1 MNRIVISLLAGLMLC
16 FATVV
21 PATARTVEADDV
33 VGKWL
38 TFRDGRHRSTI
49 EIYRTEKN
57 TYEGRIIWGEQEG
70 LQDTKNP
77 DPARRSQI
85 LVGQVIMHGFIYD
98 GENKWKS
105 GRIYDPDSG
114 HEYSSS
120 IQLEDD
126 GRDRN
131 TLRLRGFIGI
141 SLFGRTEKWKR
152 EGAAAGN

>member
-1 MNRIVISLLAGLMLC
+1 MNRIVISLLAGLLLC
-16 FATVV
+16 FAAVV

-33 VGKWL
+33 VGKWM

-70 LQDTKNP
+70 LQDIKNP

-85 LVGQVIMHGFIYD
+85 LVGQVIMRGFIYD